1 MGVEIRVS
9 RRKIYLDVYMHG
21 QRRWEPLGLSITPD
35 KQQSKEI
42 MKLAEVC
49 RSLPKYAEVCRSKR
63 EAQIVSGEWNLID
76 ELNSKQTLS
85 KYLESINKGNNV
97 LIPRVVKLLNKHNKG
112 NIALA
117 SITEKWLEDIQYFFY
132 MILTYLKAPQSSMN
146 LL

>member
-1 MGVEIRVS
+1 MGAIGIVNNTRQAAIERNNEACRS
-9 RRKIYLDVYMHG
+9 M
-21 QRRWEPLGLSITPD
+21 P
-35 KQQSKEI
+35 
-42 MKLAEVC
+42 KLAEVC
-49 RSLPKYAEVCRSKR
+49 RSMPKYAEVCRSKR